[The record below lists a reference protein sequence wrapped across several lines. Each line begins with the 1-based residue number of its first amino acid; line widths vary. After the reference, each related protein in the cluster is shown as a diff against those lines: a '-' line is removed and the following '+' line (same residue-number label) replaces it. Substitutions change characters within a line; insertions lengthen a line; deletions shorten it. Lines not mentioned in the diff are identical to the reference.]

1 MLKWLRSSLDQNLPP
16 KPIWSVD
23 QIPDLAGKVIIV
35 TGGNTGIGKET
46 IRALLAHNA
55 TVYMASRS
63 EERARSA
70 ITELK
75 EATGK
80 EAFFLHLDLGNLA
93 NVRKAAEEFLSKEK
107 ELHVLINNA
116 GVMYPPISQVTD
128 DGYDMQFG
136 TNVIG
141 HFHFTQLLMPALVSA
156 AQSAPDKHARIVT
169 VSSWGHELWPGLV
182 YDTFTDGPARRKC
195 STHYLYSQSKYGNV
209 VVAREL
215 ARRYADQGIVSIAL
229 HPGSINSEL
238 ARYTP
243 GWNLWGKLLGYL
255 LYDTAHGALTQLYA
269 ATAPEAG
276 ELNGK
281 YLIPWARLGKAI
293 PSTQDPEVAAK
304 LWAWLE
310 AAVADK

>member
-1 MLKWLRSSLDQNLPP
+1 
-16 KPIWSVD
+16 
-23 QIPDLAGKVIIV
+23 
-35 TGGNTGIGKET
+35 
-46 IRALLAHNA
+46 
-55 TVYMASRS
+55 MASRS

-93 NVRKAAEEFLSKEK
+93 NVRKAAEEFLRRALKEK

-243 GWNLWGKLLGYL
+243 GWNLWGKLLEYL